1 MTTYRKELIKSMN
14 FLGEKKDTLFVGQ
27 SVSYSGNAIYN
38 TLTGVPNKKKIEMP
52 VLEDAQM
59 GMSIGL
65 ALNGFVPISCYPRFD
80 FLILAMNQL
89 VNHLDKIRKMSKNEM
104 RPKVLIR
111 TSVGSKF
118 PLDGGPQ
125 HTQDYTEV
133 FKKILTEV
141 KVVYLNDPNK
151 IFKSFK
157 DAYNN
162 KDSYSYLFVENA
174 DFYNKK

>member
-1 MTTYRKELIKSMN
+1 MAQDHGFYFKMTTYRKELIKSMN

-80 FLILAMNQL
+80 FLI
-89 VNHLDKIRKMSKNEM
+89 
-104 RPKVLIR
+104 
-111 TSVGSKF
+111 
-118 PLDGGPQ
+118 
-125 HTQDYTEV
+125 
-133 FKKILTEV
+133 
-141 KVVYLNDPNK
+141 
-151 IFKSFK
+151 
-157 DAYNN
+157 
-162 KDSYSYLFVENA
+162 
-174 DFYNKK
+174 